1 VVGEAVVTVFEGADG
16 ESTVEMCWDVPHEFS
31 YRACVGLLEMAD
43 KISGFYMG
51 EEEPGESPDGADDGR
66 AARREGPGRRVDG
79 RGDLGRGRA
88 GRGPG
93 SAEQRSG

>member
-16 ESTVEMCWDVPHEFS
+16 ESTIEMCWDVPHEFS

-51 EEEPGESPDGADDGR
+51 EEEPEGETGGGGTDGR
-66 AARREGPGRRVDG
+66 RQAPAGTPLGEP
-79 RGDLGRGRA
+79 RG
-88 GRGPG
+88 
-93 SAEQRSG
+93 

>member
-51 EEEPGESPDGADDGR
+51 EEEPGESPEAGGTEGSEGR
-66 AARREGPGRRVDG
+66 APAGPPLGEP
-79 RGDLGRGRA
+79 RG
-88 GRGPG
+88 
-93 SAEQRSG
+93 